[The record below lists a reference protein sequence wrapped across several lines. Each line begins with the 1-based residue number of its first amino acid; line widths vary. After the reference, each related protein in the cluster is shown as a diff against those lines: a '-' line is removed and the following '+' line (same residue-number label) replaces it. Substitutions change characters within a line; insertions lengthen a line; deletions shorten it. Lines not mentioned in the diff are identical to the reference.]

1 MQKNLYL
8 NKNTL
13 NAVIQR
19 DDLKY
24 DGKNLII
31 PSYWVGS
38 LQDFVSAVNINS
50 IPEADRQDLN
60 QFKDFLFDIEEYNNQ
75 GN

>member
-1 MQKNLYL
+1 MQKDLYL

-13 NAVIQR
+13 NVVIQR

-31 PSYWVGS
+31 PSYWAGS